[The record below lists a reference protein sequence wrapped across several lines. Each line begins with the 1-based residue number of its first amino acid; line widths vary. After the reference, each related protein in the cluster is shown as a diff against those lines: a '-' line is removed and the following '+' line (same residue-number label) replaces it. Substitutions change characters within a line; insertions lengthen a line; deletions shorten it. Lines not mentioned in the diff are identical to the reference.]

1 MSGIRGFGV
10 IELQIYVRWLRMA
23 FQGLLGGP
31 AVETP
36 QMQRMWVRSLVGEL
50 RSHVLHSR
58 TKKKEWLSQEFP
70 GGPVVVRTGSFH
82 CPGPGF
88 HPWSGNSD
96 ATNLMAC
103 PPPKK
108 YFSQEGKIWTNTLT
122 KAWRNKQRQVLMV
135 MQTVCQFG
143 NKYQSL
149 NTINL
154 HCFIIIK
161 INFF

>member
-58 TKKKEWLSQEFP
+58 TKKKKKKRVTFLGIPWWLGLGAFTARGLGSIP
-70 GGPVVVRTGSFH
+70 GQGTQIPQT
-82 CPGPGF
+82 
-88 HPWSGNSD
+88 SGHAPD
-96 ATNLMAC
+96 
-103 PPPKK
+103 PKIL
-108 YFSQEGKIWTNTLT
+108 FQEGKIWTNTLT

>member
-1 MSGIRGFGV
+1 
-10 IELQIYVRWLRMA
+10 MA

-36 QMQRMWVRSLVGEL
+36 QMQRMWIRSLVGEL
-50 RSHVLHSR
+50 RSHMLHSR
-58 TKKKEWLSQEFP
+58 TKKKNKEWLSWEFP
-70 GGPVVVRTGSFH
+70 GGQDWELSLPRAWVPSLVRELRSHKPQG
-82 CPGPGF
+82 
-88 HPWSGNSD
+88 
-96 ATNLMAC
+96 M
-103 PPPKK
+103 PPTQK
-108 YFSQEGKIWTNTLT
+108 YLFQEGKIWTNTLT

-135 MQTVCQFG
+135 IQTVCQFG